1 MQISLAAI
9 LGLIAA
15 TALAAPAPEAHAEA
29 EANVLE
35 ARATP
40 SLRFYNK
47 LNFKQPLCNFE
58 FTDTAN
64 QDGSCSK

>member
-1 MQISLAAI
+1 MQISIAAI
-9 LGLIAA
+9 LGLAA
-15 TALAAPAPEAHAEA
+15 TTAFAVPAPEAEA
-29 EANVLE
+29 GVLE

-58 FTDTAN
+58 FTDAVN